1 MRWGGNGVPSFSLLS
16 LSLSLDVG
24 NRLLRLLLFNDGV
37 VVTADDGAD
46 DASFDNLKIKDGVKF
61 QKPNVINTKHFG
73 WYAQICVKDN
83 CILE

>member
-1 MRWGGNGVPSFSLLS
+1 MGNGVPSFSLLS

-46 DASFDNLKIKDGVKF
+46 DASFDNLKIKGNVKF
-61 QKPNVINTKHFG
+61 QKSNVTNTRHLG
-73 WYAQICVKDN
+73 WYTQICL
-83 CILE
+83 LE